1 MYGPTGTVD
10 DRLAQLRAL
19 GVRRREVADILGGE
33 LGIEAGDEHG
43 RAHDL
48 GEARRIVLE
57 RGPRRRD
64 VGRVELERLGA
75 RDQRVS
81 ARIRLLRRGRDARE
95 RQDGQSDKSSHGHA
109 AP

>member
-1 MYGPTGTVD
+1 VHGLTSTID

-19 GVRRREVADILGGE
+19 GVGCRDVAHILGGE
-33 LGIEAGDEHG
+33 IGIEAGDEHG

-48 GEARRIVLE
+48 GEARRVVLE
-57 RGPRRRD
+57 GGPWGRD

-81 ARIRLLRRGRDARE
+81 VRIRPLRRGRDARE
-95 RQDGQSDKSSHGHA
+95 C
-109 AP
+109 